1 MELQVI
7 HEQTLFGQSFKV
19 YGSFEEPLFLAKDVA
34 NWIEHSRASEM
45 LKSVDGDEKL
55 MQTILASGQNRRMW
69 FLTEDGLYEVL
80 MQSRKPIAK
89 AFKKEVKV
97 ILRNIRKQGYYV
109 VNKGLSPQ
117 SWEEINARVK
127 AKQQIFT
134 LAGIMPQK
142 ALLKALE
149 HEEAECHIDLS
160 AFKESVNE
168 VLLSQ
173 IGRTSDFFEDCCRID
188 WSEKTKTTDLYM
200 RYLYWSGTKQIQPL
214 GNRSFYH
221 QIEMMG
227 FVKKRGNGNHLY
239 FGGIALIKE

>member
-7 HEQTLFGQSFKV
+7 HEQTLFGQNFKV

-34 NWIEHSRASEM
+34 TWIEHSKTNVM
-45 LKSVDGDEKL
+45 LESIDTDEKL
-55 MQTILASGQNRRMW
+55 KETIFTSGQNRQMW

-80 MQSRKPIAK
+80 MQSRKAIAK

-97 ILRNIRKQGYYV
+97 VLRNIRKRGYHV
-109 VNKGLSPQ
+109 TQEGLSPQ
-117 SWEEINARVK
+117 LWEAINERVK
-127 AKQQIFT
+127 AKQQIFV
-134 LAGIMPQK
+134 LAGIAPQK

-149 HEEAECHIDLS
+149 HEETESHIDLHV
-160 AFKESVNE
+160 FKESVLE
-168 VLLSQ
+168 VLLDQ
-173 IGRTSDFFEDCCRID
+173 TGHTNKFFRDCCYVD
-188 WSEKTKTTDLYM
+188 QSEKTKTTDLYM

-227 FVKKRGNGNHLY
+227 FNKRRGSGNHL
-239 FGGIALIKE
+239 FFVGVALIKE

>member
-34 NWIEHSRASEM
+34 NWIEHTDLSRMVE
-45 LKSVDGDEKL
+45 LVDDEEKL
-55 MQTILASGQNRRMW
+55 KRTLYVSGQSRHMW

-97 ILRNIRKQGYYV
+97 VLRNIRKQGYHV
-109 VNKGLSPQ
+109 TQEGLPPQ
-117 SWEEINARVK
+117 LWEEINARVK
-127 AKQQIFT
+127 AKQQIFV
-134 LAGIMPQK
+134 LAGVTSKK